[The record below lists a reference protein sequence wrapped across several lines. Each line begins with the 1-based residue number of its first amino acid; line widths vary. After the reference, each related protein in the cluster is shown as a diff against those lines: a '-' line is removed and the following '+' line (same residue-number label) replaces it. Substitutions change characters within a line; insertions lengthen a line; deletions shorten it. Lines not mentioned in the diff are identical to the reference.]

1 MVISKASFAVWP
13 GARALATDGG
23 ELEGEAEVA
32 TEGGGALEL
41 ARRTPAPSPPCDDG
55 NEY

>member
-13 GARALATDGG
+13 GARALVADGG
-23 ELEGEAEVA
+23 ELEGEAEVS
-32 TEGGGALEL
+32 TEGGGAKEWALC
-41 ARRTPAPSPPCDDG
+41 APAPSPPCDDG